1 MHLFS
6 TLLIILAPLLPD
18 NIPPNMIYMGQGV
31 APIHS
36 IKVKKGFVADDT
48 YMILTPYNFVRVK
61 SALENSPD
69 LCTLAIDETVKA
81 CQKGLER
88 EKQIMQQ
95 RERND
100 AEILKAYETRLSALE
115 SELQISYQQNKMLI
129 WVTSG
134 FALVATVSAT
144 VAAIR

>member
-18 NIPPNMIYMGQGV
+18 NIPSNMIYMGQGV

-61 SALENSPD
+61 SAIENSPD
-69 LCTLAIDETVKA
+69 LCTLAIDETVKT

-115 SELQISYQQNKMLI
+115 SELQISYQQNKILI
-129 WVTSG
+129 WVASG
-134 FALVATVSAT
+134 CALVATVSAT

>member
-1 MHLFS
+1 MHLFT

-18 NIPPNMIYMGQGV
+18 NIPSNMIYMGQGV

-36 IKVKKGFVADDT
+36 IKVKKGFVADTT

-61 SALENSPD
+61 LALENSPD

-100 AEILKAYETRLSALE
+100 AEILKAYEARLSTLE

-129 WVTSG
+129 WLTSG